1 MFSLIR
7 RYFSNSSMA
16 KWKHLR
22 LLFWS
27 LSSHFSFTINL
38 VLVHSFNGCENI
50 SEIFEQIKI
59 RFKFSDKIVHLQY
72 LLLNEKKKYIYILS
86 LENVKCR
93 DFPLGPMGKTPCS
106 QCRGPWFSP
115 QLGNQIP
122 CATTK
127 SSYAATRDPECN

>member
-93 DFPLGPMGKTPCS
+93 DFPLGPMGKTPCFS
-106 QCRGPWFSP
+106 AWVQSLGGELLSCMPQAWPKKKRCNVDNWGP
-115 QLGNQIP
+115 
-122 CATTK
+122 
-127 SSYAATRDPECN
+127 